1 MEKIHQKSYRQ
12 LNELGDRIVDRIFPS
27 LFVYMLSA

>member
-12 LNELGDRIVDRIFPS
+12 LNELGDRIVDMDGLGWS
-27 LFVYMLSA
+27 VLNA